1 MWHGQ
6 GGKGGG
12 IKEGISFYTLLV
24 ARRSSCFAQSQS
36 QAALSLSDF
45 FCLKPLDLMYLLI
58 VFLPLLGSSVAGF
71 FGRFLGSEGTAVMTT
86 TQNLILFSI
95 FIFFL
100 IFLFR
105 IYSCFSR
112 SGFLFKQLLYLFLLV
127 LFSVFFYFFR
137 IYLASHFFT
146 YLTGALLIS
155 CVSSGAVTSYPGPS
169 DPSSSSSWKEDSF
182 GIRVLL
188 ESWSKTTETE
198 GTSVNQS
205 EAGPVPPGNPVASP
219 GEEAGPANQTL
230 RVGPYPYQPDE
241 VIGGDCVLS
250 IERRLLAE
258 DSFPSSEVIR
268 MARIQAEDL
277 FEVKVEIIKLM
288 AGLDPTGDWM
298 GRGAR
303 ALENSRTAT
312 GEESLERLYALLED
326 LQRGGVQSSTYF
338 KLKEKVF
345 LRMDP
350 DEHSSA

>member
-1 MWHGQ
+1 
-6 GGKGGG
+6 
-12 IKEGISFYTLLV
+12 
-24 ARRSSCFAQSQS
+24 
-36 QAALSLSDF
+36 
-45 FCLKPLDLMYLLI
+45 
-58 VFLPLLGSSVAGF
+58 
-71 FGRFLGSEGTAVMTT
+71 MTT
-86 TQNLILFSI
+86 GRNLVLFGILILGC
-95 FIFFL
+95 

-105 IYSCFSR
+105 FYCFRKYGFRVVFIIYLSMFFFISFFCY
-112 SGFLFKQLLYLFLLV
+112 FLRLYLVNRFGLFLNEM
-127 LFSVFFYFFR
+127 FSV
-137 IYLASHFFT
+137 
-146 YLTGALLIS
+146 LILN
-155 CVSSGAVTSYPGPS
+155 VGGLPLPAPSG
-169 DPSSSSSWKEDSF
+169 PSSSSSWEEDSF
-182 GIRVLL
+182 EMRVLL

-198 GTSVNQS
+198 GTSVNQP

-230 RVGPYPYQPDE
+230 RVVPYPYQPDE